1 MAKNIFPRKP
11 GLFLLLVATIATLLY
26 SCSHSAPDERLARI
40 SEIVSDSP
48 RTAIAS
54 LDSIDPRQLSEAD
67 RHLFD
72 LLTVKAND
80 KAYIAHQSDSLI
92 RDVISYYERHDK
104 GPLYAEALYYGGRVY
119 SDLGDYPTSLR
130 YFQNALDMTPVDGN
144 PDLRSRIASQTGR
157 LLNNMRLYKDA
168 TPYIEEALAIERE
181 MKDTMSVVYDLQLLG
196 INHLHEG
203 NYKEAELF
211 FREALGLSD
220 NLPVNHKAKSEMYL
234 AATKLYLE
242 EIDSAVLLIRHTP
255 DLVKPMARNSAIAY
269 ASRIYLK
276 AGKIDTAYLYAY
288 ELIHRADPINHEV
301 GYHTLLSP
309 QLARLL
315 PVDSLYQYVAEYRD
329 ILERYYDENES
340 QLTINQQAF
349 YNYQSH
355 EKEKFKAI
363 SQRNEM
369 LLWLFGIILVAVVL
383 AFVLL
388 WINFK
393 RRKQRLLLYEA
404 LDDVERLK
412 KELFERN
419 KIVETCKEDPPAL
432 VPATSNDSTE
442 DLRIRLRNEL
452 LSIYNSGKKYSG
464 VSTGILQSEAYL
476 SLQAFISEEKVIP
489 AQSTLWKK
497 LESAVTES
505 SPNFKSNLHLL
516 TGGNLSVQDYRLA
529 LLIKCGVTPTQL
541 ISLLGRTKG
550 TISYRR
556 ETLCYRVFEEK
567 LGSKVI
573 DGIIRLL

>member
-1 MAKNIFPRKP
+1 MAKSFFPHKHSM
-11 GLFLLLVATIATLLY
+11 FVLLLTAVAVMLY
-26 SCSHSAPDERLARI
+26 SCSHTAPDEHLTRI

-48 RTAIAS
+48 QTAIAY
-54 LDSIDPRQLSEAD
+54 LDSIDSKQLSEAD

-72 LLTVKAND
+72 LLTIKAND
-80 KAYIAHQSDSLI
+80 KAYIAHRSDSLI

-104 GPLYAEALYYGGRVY
+104 DHIYAEALYYGGRVS

-130 YFQNALDMTPVDGN
+130 YFQNALDMTPADEN

-157 LLNNMRLYKDA
+157 LLNKMSLYKEA

-196 INHLHEG
+196 CNHLREG
-203 NYKEAELF
+203 NYKEAERF
-211 FREALGLSD
+211 FKEAISLSG
-220 NLPVNHKAKSEMYL
+220 NLPIGHKAKSEMYL
-234 AATKLYLE
+234 AATKRYLGD
-242 EIDSAVLLIRHTP
+242 IDSAVLLIRHTP
-255 DLVKPMARNSAIAY
+255 DLVKPIVRNSAIAY
-269 ASRIYLK
+269 ASSIYLD
-276 AGKIDTAYLYAY
+276 AGKLDTAYLYAY
-288 ELIHRADPINHEV
+288 ELMHSADPIHHEI
-301 GYHTLLSP
+301 GYQTLLSP
-309 QLARLL
+309 QLAQLL
-315 PVDSLYQYVAEYRD
+315 PADSLYQYVAEYRD

-355 EKEKFKAI
+355 EKEKLKAI

-388 WINFK
+388 WINFM

-419 KIVETCKEDPPAL
+419 NIVETSKEETPAP
-432 VPATSNDSTE
+432 VSTATNDSTE

-464 VSTGILQSEAYL
+464 IPAVILQSDAYL
-476 SLQAFISEEKVIP
+476 SLQAFISEDKVIP
-489 AQSTLWKK
+489 AQSSLWKK

-516 TGGNLSVQDYRLA
+516 TGGSLSVQDYRLA

>member
-1 MAKNIFPRKP
+1 M
-11 GLFLLLVATIATLLY
+11 LVATVTTILC
-26 SCSHSAPDERLARI
+26 SCSHSTQDERLIRI

-48 RTAIAS
+48 QTAIAC
-54 LDSIDPRQLSEAD
+54 LDSIDPKQLSEAD

-80 KAYIAHQSDSLI
+80 KAYIAHKSDSLI

-104 GPLYAEALYYGGRVY
+104 DPLYAEALYYGGRVY

-130 YFQNALDMTPVDGN
+130 YFQNALDMTPADEN

-157 LLNNMRLYKDA
+157 LLNNMSLHKEA

-196 INHLHEG
+196 GIHLYEG
-203 NYKEAELF
+203 NYKEAERF
-211 FREALGLSD
+211 FREALRLSG
-220 NLPVNHKAKSEMYL
+220 NLPINHKAKSKMYL

-242 EIDSAVLLIRHTP
+242 DIDSAVLLIRHTP

-269 ASRIYLK
+269 ASRIYLE
-276 AGKIDTAYLYAY
+276 AGKLDTAYLYAY
-288 ELIHRADPINHEV
+288 ELIRSADPINHEV
-301 GYHTLLSP
+301 GYHNLLSP

-315 PVDSLYQYVAEYRD
+315 PKDSLYQYVAEYRD

-355 EKEKFKAI
+355 EKEKLKAI

-369 LLWLFGIILVAVVL
+369 LLWLSGFILVAVIL

-388 WINFK
+388 WINFM

-404 LDDVERLK
+404 LDNLERLK

-419 KIVETCKEDPPAL
+419 NIVESGKEDPQEPL
-432 VPATSNDSTE
+432 STTSEDSTE

-476 SLQAFISEEKVIP
+476 SLQAFISEDKVIP
-489 AQSTLWKK
+489 EQSPLWKK
-497 LESAVTES
+497 LEIAVIDS

-516 TGGNLSVQDYRLA
+516 TGGKLSVQDYRLA

>member
-1 MAKNIFPRKP
+1 MATFTAI
-11 GLFLLLVATIATLLY
+11 LY
-26 SCSHSAPDERLARI
+26 SCSHSPTDERLARI

-48 RTAIAS
+48 QTAITC
-54 LDSIDPRQLSEAD
+54 LDSIDSRQLSEAD

-92 RDVISYYERHDK
+92 RDVISYYERHEKD
-104 GPLYAEALYYGGRVY
+104 PLYAEALYYGGRVY

-130 YFQNALDMTPVDGN
+130 YFQTALDIVPTEGN

-157 LLNNMRLYKDA
+157 LLNKMSLYKEA
-168 TPYIEEALAIERE
+168 TPYIVEALAIEWE
-181 MKDTMSVVYDLQLLG
+181 MKDTLSIVYDLQLLG
-196 INHLHEG
+196 GNHLREG
-203 NYKEAELF
+203 NYKEAERF
-211 FREALGLSD
+211 FKEALSLSSD
-220 NLPVNHKAKSEMYL
+220 LSIEHKAKSEMYL
-234 AATKLYLE
+234 AATKRYLGD
-242 EIDSAVLLIRHTP
+242 IDSAVLLIRHTP
-255 DLVKPMARNSAIAY
+255 DLVKPMVRNSAIAY
-269 ASRIYLK
+269 ASSIYLD
-276 AGKIDTAYLYAY
+276 AGKLDTAYLYAY
-288 ELIHRADPINHEV
+288 ELIHSADPIHHEI
-301 GYHTLLSP
+301 GYQTLLSA
-309 QLARLL
+309 QVAQLL
-315 PVDSLYQYVAEYRD
+315 PADSLYQYVAEYRD
-329 ILERYYDENES
+329 ILERYYDKTQS

-355 EKEKFKAI
+355 EKEKLKAI
-363 SQRNEM
+363 SQRNEI
-369 LLWLFGIILVAVVL
+369 LLWLFGIILVAIIL

-388 WINFK
+388 WMTFK

-404 LDDVERLK
+404 LDHVEQLK

-419 KIVETCKEDPPAL
+419 NIVKTSKEEPP
-432 VPATSNDSTE
+432 VSVMTSTEDSTE

-476 SLQAFISEEKVIP
+476 SLQAFISEDKVIP
-489 AQSTLWKK
+489 AQSPLWKK

-541 ISLLGRTKG
+541 ISMLGRTKG

-556 ETLCYRVFEEK
+556 ETLCYRVFEEI
-567 LGSKVI
+567 LGGK
-573 DGIIRLL
+573 GLGGG